1 MFFFFLDVI
10 EYNVYVYVMTY
21 DNSDS
26 LQPDQDGIGQ
36 LVYFMVKILFPKS
49 NSIRTTTSFK
59 ILITY

>member
-1 MFFFFLDVI
+1 MS
-10 EYNVYVYVMTY
+10 Y

-36 LVYFMVKILFPKS
+36 LVYFMVKILFLKF